1 MESYKIKRKNA
12 LPLGAAIKEYLQAAR
27 LTTGLNTRLIFKAWD
42 DVSGAGPFTLKRY
55 FRSGKL
61 YITLSSSV
69 VLNQLSARKE
79 FLKEML
85 NDRLSRDELFEQD
98 DKNATWVEEI
108 ILK

>member
-12 LPLGAAIKEYLQAAR
+12 LPLGAAIK
-27 LTTGLNTRLIFKAWD
+27 

-85 NDRLSRDELFEQD
+85 NDRLSRDELFEQE